1 VLVKLADIADFAQQV
16 AQAISSALD
25 IEVQIIDRQRRLI
38 AGTGMYFHRINE
50 IFDVTS
56 ACHHVMETGHPL
68 IIEEAKKHEIC
79 LQCRYRPTCA
89 DLAEICYPI
98 LLDDSCVGVIAFIA
112 QREDQQQAIINRKE
126 PLLMFSEKMSALLAY
141 TLRSHKLNQQISRLM
156 DSQQTIMN
164 SIQEG
169 LISINSERQIV
180 FANQAAAI
188 LTGIP
193 QTDLLKKTVGEIF
206 QSSEEIMMCLRQH
219 QSMEVELFTNDSLKA
234 RQFIGTIT
242 PIIGHDGEPGLVICF
257 KGIEVIPNAVRN
269 YLRKERRITFDDIL
283 GKSQA
288 IIKAKKRAF
297 QVANSDSSV
306 LITGESGTGKEM
318 FARAI
323 HYASSRSSGPLISI
337 NCGAI
342 PEGLLESELF
352 GYEEG
357 AFTGAKKGGKAGQ
370 FELANHG
377 TLFLDEIGDLPLH
390 LQVKLLRAIEEK
402 QVLRVGGTKP
412 IFVDARII
420 AATNKN
426 LEEMI
431 AAGEFREDLYYR
443 LNVIPLHIPP
453 LRERPEDIEIYLAYF
468 LDKYN
473 TIMNKR
479 IGYPNDEIIEIF
491 KSYSWP
497 GNVRELENTIE
508 YIVNLETGSNIN
520 IASLPEKLLSAR
532 RSPTNNETSYR
543 TKVKDLEKDILAEAI
558 SRFRSQPDI
567 VQRLCAYL
575 GISRA
580 TLYRKL
586 KKYNLKIR

>member
-1 VLVKLADIADFAQQV
+1 MVKLSDIADFAQQV

-25 IEVQIIDRQRRLI
+25 IEVQIIDRQLKLI
-38 AGTGMYFHRINE
+38 AGTGIYCKRINE

-68 IIEEAKKHEIC
+68 IIEEAKKHKIC

-112 QREDQQQAIINRKE
+112 QRKDQQQTLINRKDS
-126 PLLMFSEKMSALLAY
+126 LLMFIGKMSALLAY
-141 TLRSHKLNQQISRLM
+141 TLRSYELNQQISRLM

-169 LISINSERQIV
+169 LISLNSEGQIV
-180 FANQAAAI
+180 FVNQSATI
-188 LTGIP
+188 LIGIA
-193 QTDLLKKTVGEIF
+193 QTDLLKKTVPEIF
-206 QSSEEIMMCLRQH
+206 QSSEEIMMCLRQ
-219 QSMEVELFTNDSLKA
+219 QKSMEVELFTTDSLKA

-242 PIIGHDGEPGLVICF
+242 PIIGYDGEPGLVICF
-257 KGIEVIPNAVRN
+257 RDIEAIPKAVRN

-288 IIKAKKRAF
+288 IINAKKRAF
-297 QVANSDSSV
+297 QVANSDSSI

-357 AFTGAKKGGKAGQ
+357 AFTGAKKGGKPGQ

-390 LQVKLLRAIEEK
+390 LQVKLLRVIEEK
-402 QVLRVGGTKP
+402 QVQRVGGTKP
-412 IFVDARII
+412 IFVNARII

-426 LEEMI
+426 LEKMI
-431 AAGEFREDLYYR
+431 SAGEFREDLYYR

-453 LRERPEDIEIYLAYF
+453 LRERPEDIETYLLYF
-468 LDKYN
+468 LDKHN
-473 TIMNKR
+473 ALLNKK
-479 IGYPNDEIIEIF
+479 IGYPTDEVIAIM

-508 YIVNLETGSNIN
+508 YAVNLETGPNISVS
-520 IASLPEKLLSAR
+520 SLPEKLLSSQRPLPNYSANY
-532 RSPTNNETSYR
+532 S
-543 TKVKDLEKDILAEAI
+543 TKVKDFEKYVLAEAI
-558 SRFRSQPDI
+558 SRYKDKPNTIQC
-567 VQRLCAYL
+567 LCKSL

-586 KKYNLKIR
+586 KQYNLKIK

>member
-1 VLVKLADIADFAQQV
+1 MVNLSDIADFAQQV

-25 IEVQIIDRQRRLI
+25 IEVQIIDRQLRLI
-38 AGTGMYFHRINE
+38 AGTGMYFNRINE

-68 IIEEAKKHEIC
+68 IIEEAKKHKIC

-112 QREDQQQAIINRKE
+112 QREDQQQTLIARKDT
-126 PLLMFSEKMSALLAY
+126 LLMFIGKMSAMLAY
-141 TLRSHKLNQQISRLM
+141 TIRSYELNRQISRLI
-156 DSQQTIMN
+156 DSQQTIMD

-169 LISINSERQIV
+169 LISINTEGQIV

-188 LTGIP
+188 LIGIA
-193 QTDLLKKTVGEIF
+193 QTDLLKKPIHEIF
-206 QSSEEIMMCLRQH
+206 QSSEEIMMCMKQ
-219 QSMEVELFTNDSLKA
+219 QKTMEIELFTKVSLKA
-234 RQFIGTIT
+234 KQFIGTVT
-242 PIIGHDGEPGLVICF
+242 SIIGYDGEPGLVICF
-257 KGIEVIPNAVRN
+257 RDIEAIPKAIRN
-269 YLRKERRITFDDIL
+269 YLRKERKITFDDIL

-288 IIKAKKRAF
+288 ILNAKKRAF
-297 QVANSDSSV
+297 QVASSDSSI

-357 AFTGAKKGGKAGQ
+357 AFTGAKKGGKPGQ
-370 FELANHG
+370 FELANNG
-377 TLFLDEIGDLPLH
+377 TLFLDEIGDMPLH
-390 LQVKLLRAIEEK
+390 LQVKLLRVIEEK
-402 QVLRVGGTKP
+402 QVQRVGGTKP
-412 IFVDARII
+412 IFVNARII

-426 LEEMI
+426 LEKMI
-431 AAGEFREDLYYR
+431 SSGEFREDLFYR

-453 LRERPEDIEIYLAYF
+453 LRERPEDIETYLAHF
-468 LDKYN
+468 IDKYN
-473 TIMNKR
+473 ALLNKK
-479 IGYPNDEIIEIF
+479 IGYPTDEVIAIL
-491 KSYSWP
+491 KNYSWP
-497 GNVRELENTIE
+497 GNVRELENVIE
-508 YIVNLETGSNIN
+508 YAINLETGPKISVS
-520 IASLPEKLLSAR
+520 SLPEKLLS
-532 RSPTNNETSYR
+532 SQHPLPSYS
-543 TKVKDLEKDILAEAI
+543 TKVKDLEKKVLVEAI
-558 SRFRSQPDI
+558 NKYKDKPDK
-567 VQRLCAYL
+567 VQHLCASL
-575 GISRA
+575 GISRS

-586 KKYNLKIR
+586 KQFNLKIK